1 MAPLFLFRAGR
12 LSRFSAISLAMTL
25 AMLAGCGVYKPFQPF
40 DGTAAIKPGSVAIIS
55 GDKSEPDMRLTEYL
69 TLELKKRSTFRVM
82 SQEEVARR
90 VGRYPQ
96 VIKVAEPKDVDRPV
110 WFPSSEKAKIDAIQS
125 STGTD
130 YLLIVWVTDLSR
142 WVTTSSQGG
151 SQVSYSASVLGN
163 MIAYPRARPIA
174 YTNFAESKNQ
184 SCCLFGKSEG
194 EDINELLK
202 NSAASIAD
210 KFIAATNSER
220 ASK

>member
-1 MAPLFLFRAGR
+1 M
-12 LSRFSAISLAMTL
+12 LAVF
-25 AMLAGCGVYKPFQPF
+25 AGCGVHKPFQPF
-40 DGTAAIKPGSVAIIS
+40 DNTAAIKPGSVAVIS
-55 GDKSEPDMRLTEYL
+55 GDKSEPDLRITEYL

-82 SQEEVARR
+82 SQDEVARR

-96 VIKVAEPKDVDRPV
+96 AIKVAEPKDVNRPV
-110 WFPSSEKAKIDAIQS
+110 WFPSTEKTKIDAIQA

-130 YLLIVWVTDLSR
+130 YILVVWVTDLSR
-142 WVTTSSQGG
+142 WVTTNSQGG

-163 MIAYPRARPIA
+163 MIEYPKARPIA
-174 YTNFAESKNQ
+174 YTNFAESKSQ

-194 EDINELLK
+194 EDISALLK
-202 NSAASIAD
+202 NSAESIAD